1 MLYKPHRGASF
12 ERPENTLAAFE
23 RAIEIGAD
31 YVELDVHADASG
43 RLLVTHDKPVAS
55 RAYPT
60 LEEALDLM
68 HGRIGVMV
76 ELNKTA
82 GMSLSTPRRFVARTV
97 GRLAEDDVLICF
109 QRSALVEA
117 RSMRPSL
124 RTVQH
129 VGFGVSIR
137 SARDAWAAGFHDG
150 RVTSRGVAAAR
161 RLELVPLVYTVNAP
175 ARMRALA
182 SIGVGGIFT
191 DRPDLALPLFA
202 AAPRRP

>member
-1 MLYKPHRGASF
+1 LLVIAHRGASYD
-12 ERPENTLAAFE
+12 RPENTLAAFE

-31 YVELDVHADASG
+31 YVELDVHVDASG
-43 RLLVTHDKPVAS
+43 RLLVTHDKPVAN

-60 LEEALDLM
+60 LDEALDLM

-76 ELNKTA
+76 ELKAPQRYA
-82 GMSLSTPRRFVARTV
+82 GHAVVARTV
-97 GRLAEDDVLICF
+97 RLLAADDALVCF

-117 RSMRPSL
+117 RSLRPSL

-137 SARDAWAAGFHDG
+137 AARDAWAAGFHEA
-150 RVTSRGVAAAR
+150 RVTGRGVAAAR
-161 RLELVPLVYTVNAP
+161 RLGLVPLVYTVNAP

-191 DRPDLALPLFA
+191 DRPDVALPLFA
-202 AAPRRP
+202 GAARP